1 MRILLFITALLFAA
15 FLGGFLLPVWGHGP
29 AKWVQDGNYKNAVG
43 ELCCG
48 ENDCGLM
55 TSGVVV
61 RVQGGYQVDALF
73 TGKNR
78 QGVEFIFPVTGFVKD
93 EDATPSPTGDY
104 WACSWGG
111 ALRCFFVVL
120 PGS

>member
-1 MRILLFITALLFAA
+1 MRKALLAVIMAA
-15 FLGGFLLPVWGHGP
+15 FLLPAKAHGP

-48 ENDCGLM
+48 GTVD
-55 TSGVVV
+55 
-61 RVQGGYQVDALF
+61 RVPGGYQVDAVF
-73 TGKNR
+73 TGRNR
-78 QGVEFIFPVTGFVKD
+78 AGAEFSFPVKGFIAD
-93 EDATPSPTGDY
+93 EHATPSPTGDY

-111 ALRCFFVVL
+111 QVKCFFVVL

>member
-1 MRILLFITALLFAA
+1 MRLIRLSAMAALVAVFSFSALA
-15 FLGGFLLPVWGHGP
+15 HGP
-29 AKWVQDGNYKNAVG
+29 AKWVQDGNYKNALG

-48 ENDCGLM
+48 ERDCGM
-55 TSGVVV
+55 QASGNIT
-61 RVQGGYQVDALF
+61 RVQGGYQVDAEFQVEHPVRGPILF
-73 TGKNR
+73 RVK
-78 QGVEFIFPVTGFVKD
+78 GFVKD

-111 ALRCFFVVL
+111 SLKCFFAPL

>member
-1 MRILLFITALLFAA
+1 MRTIPVAAAL
-15 FLGGFLLPVWGHGP
+15 LGGFLLSASAHGP
-29 AKWVQDGNYKNAVG
+29 AKWVQDGAYKNALG

-48 ENDCGLM
+48 ERDCGM
-55 TSGVVV
+55 QKSGTIV
-61 RVQGGYQVDALF
+61 RVRGGYQVDAEFEAEYQGRAVLF
-73 TGKNR
+73 PIK
-78 QGVEFIFPVTGFVKD
+78 GFVKD

-111 ALRCFFVVL
+111 SLKCFFAPL